1 MARIWR
7 TRRFYRVQ
15 LDLPVVLRIN
25 RVHRKQV
32 RLAQKNVPGKLLDL
46 SEGGCGVEIS
56 LFIPKATRV
65 NLLINRSVLVAE
77 PGGKAP
83 PAGCTRITGA
93 AVACTVHAE
102 RKYRLGLQFVKVSK
116 RDKGL
121 IAEFVK
127 HHERRRA
134 SRPEA

>member
-25 RVHRKQV
+25 RAHRNQV

-65 NLLINRSVLVAE
+65 NLLMQRSAIVAE
-77 PGGKAP
+77 PGGRP
-83 PAGCTRITGA
+83 PEGCTRITGA
-93 AVACTVHAE
+93 VAACTLHAE

-116 RDKGL
+116 KDKGL

-127 HHERRRA
+127 HHERRKA